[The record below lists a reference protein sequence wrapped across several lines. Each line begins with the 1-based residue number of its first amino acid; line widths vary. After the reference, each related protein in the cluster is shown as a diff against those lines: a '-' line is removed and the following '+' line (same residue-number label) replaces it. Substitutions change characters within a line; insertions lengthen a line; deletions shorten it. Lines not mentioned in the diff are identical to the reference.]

1 MSAAPRTTG
10 GQIEAEQSRAEQSR
24 AEQSR
29 DDGMH
34 GMHGMHGMQGSIHPN
49 HGSQ

>member
-1 MSAAPRTTG
+1 MVHGCGAKMATTMPQPLADLG
-10 GQIEAEQSRAEQSR
+10 